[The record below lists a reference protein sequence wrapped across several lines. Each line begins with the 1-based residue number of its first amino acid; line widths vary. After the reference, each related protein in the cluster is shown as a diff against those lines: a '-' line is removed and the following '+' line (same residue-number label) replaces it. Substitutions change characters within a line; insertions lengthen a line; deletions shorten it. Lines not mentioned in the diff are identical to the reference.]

1 MYDYAFVRAPYYS
14 TSVRSFLRRISLFS
28 PLPLH
33 SVGASACRARFS
45 PLSFSTQVIPLANK
59 PIEWIAIVGAG
70 LQTCPYAPQPDI
82 LIECLIAYNLT
93 NGFANKIASRDRS
106 S

>member
-1 MYDYAFVRAPYYS
+1 MYDYASVRAPIIAHPCDHFYAE
-14 TSVRSFLRRISLFS
+14 FPLFS